1 MANLNLGM
9 DELTEKIQAFLSD
22 EKHRTY
28 TIIGGTVLIV
38 IFYTLFAVIPGM
50 SRLSEASREAGIL
63 KKKINI
69 VRKHA
74 GQMNNFQAQLET
86 LKTRDKSYAKQFSDK
101 KETTVLLEE
110 FAQIAQKYDVDIVS
124 ITPLEKEKPA
134 QQADKTKQYFEEM
147 PLLITAKSGYHQLAH
162 FVNDLESGSRLITIE
177 DLEINDDKKNAWRHN
192 IRIVLKTYITAGQ

>member
-1 MANLNLGM
+1 M